1 MERMSSLLKATGATV
16 IAGISIGRTKH
27 QREPHN
33 PIETLALGWQERG
46 EGGDLDDDLPF

>member
-33 PIETLALGWQERG
+33 PIEALALEWQERE
-46 EGGDLDDDLPF
+46 EGDVPGDYLP